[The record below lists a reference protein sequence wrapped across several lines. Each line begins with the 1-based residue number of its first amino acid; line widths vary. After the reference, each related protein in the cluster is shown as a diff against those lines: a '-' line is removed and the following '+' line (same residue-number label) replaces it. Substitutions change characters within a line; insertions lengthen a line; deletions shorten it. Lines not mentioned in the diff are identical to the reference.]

1 MSKMSFLI
9 KIINMIESLFSNNVQ
24 VQKKDIYESN
34 DKIQKKLEKHEQH
47 LKLILHSRK
56 GNNK

>member
-1 MSKMSFLI
+1 
-9 KIINMIESLFSNNVQ
+9 MIESLFSNNVQ

-34 DKIQKKLEKHEQH
+34 DKIQKKLEKHVQH